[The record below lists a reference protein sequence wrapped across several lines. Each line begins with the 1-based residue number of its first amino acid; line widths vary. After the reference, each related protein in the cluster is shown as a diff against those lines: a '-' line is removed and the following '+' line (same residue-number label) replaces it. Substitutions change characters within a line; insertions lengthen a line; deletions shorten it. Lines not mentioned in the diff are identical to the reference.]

1 MPKVKEGYYQEKKNK
16 LLDIALQICNH
27 KPVYDVKMS
36 DIISESGMSQGG
48 VYKYFSDIDEVF
60 AALINRANAQKNY
73 IEQIN
78 ALVESKDSPETILLN
93 LFSFSELYFS
103 DMLISYNKIL
113 FELGTFF
120 AHDSKRRDKITKN
133 VESITVFEYLS
144 QKMYTLLFEQT
155 ESGYFT
161 PILPLKEVFAFVIA
175 AFDGI
180 IRDVTLTKCYLPATE
195 TPPLIVFDEKQ
206 LIKSLYISTLTL
218 LGKQCPVQEGDN
230 I

>member
-1 MPKVKEGYYQEKKNK
+1 MPKVKEGYYQEKKDK

-27 KPVYDVKMS
+27 KPAYDVKMS

-60 AALINRANAQKNY
+60 SALINRANAQKNY
-73 IEQIN
+73 IEQID
-78 ALVESKDSPETILLN
+78 AIVERKDLPETILLN
-93 LFSFSELYFS
+93 LFSFSEQYFS

-120 AHDSKRRDKITKN
+120 AHDPERRDKITKN
-133 VESITVFEYLS
+133 VESITVFEYLT
-144 QKMYTLLFEQT
+144 QKMYALVSEQT
-155 ESGYFT
+155 ELGYFT
-161 PILPLKEVFAFVIA
+161 PILPLKDVVAFICA

-180 IRDVTLTKCYLPATE
+180 IRDVTLTKCYLLATE
-195 TPPLIVFDEKQ
+195 KPPLIAFDEKQ

-218 LGKQCPVQEGDN
+218 LGKQCPAQEGDK